1 MSTILVQPDDA
12 PSGQSLTAKVPSLS
26 PMESFAKTDL
36 RQFCFLALQVLLLT
50 AVFHLYQLETRV
62 FEQTVAIAFGAFF
75 VHYWLPFRFKE
86 PFLVAVS
93 LAAAFYILDLQI
105 AAMLVGAGFLLF
117 ATVRLPIAF
126 YWRASLIAAMFGVL
140 IYFNAIQKL
149 PIGFPALFGSLFMFR
164 ILIYLYD
171 LKYSKEP
178 AQILPFLSYFFL
190 LPNYCFVLF
199 PVVDFATMRRTRF
212 QRDIHAIAQRGIQ
225 WILRGTIQL
234 VVYRIVFY
242 YNDRYTLDQIN
253 SLHALLTTM
262 VLGFLLYMK
271 ISGQYHLAVG
281 ILLLFGYDL
290 PETNR
295 RYLLASSFTDYWRRA
310 NIYWKDF
317 MLKVIYY
324 PVFFRIRRKN
334 ILLGQVIATIAVFF
348 VTWALH
354 AYQAF
359 WLAGKWG
366 IHATDSLFWIL
377 LGLLFLVNMLWDNR
391 RGRPRTAATGFGAK
405 LNHAAAVFGTFSTI
419 TFLWFLWTAPT
430 LDRWWYLLTC
440 WKRGQ

>member
-1 MSTILVQPDDA
+1 MSTLPAQREDA
-12 PSGQSLTAKVPSLS
+12 PTGDALTSQLSATELSAKP
-26 PMESFAKTDL
+26 DL
-36 RQFCFLALQVLLLT
+36 RRFCFPAIQVLLLT
-50 AVFHLYQLETRV
+50 AVFHLYELENRV
-62 FEQTVAIAFGAFF
+62 FEHMAAIAFGAFF
-75 VHYWLPFRFKE
+75 IHYWLPFRFKE
-86 PFLVAVS
+86 IFVVLVS
-93 LAAAFYILDLQI
+93 LGAAFYVLDPAL
-105 AAMLVGAGFLLF
+105 AAMLVGAGLALF
-117 ATVRLPIAF
+117 VVVRLPIAF
-126 YWRASLIAAMFGVL
+126 HWRASIVAVLFGIL
-140 IYFNAIQKL
+140 IYFNAIHKL

-199 PVVDFATMRRTRF
+199 PVVDFATMRRTRY
-212 QRDIHAIAQRGIQ
+212 QRDIHSIAQRGIH
-225 WILRGTIQL
+225 WILRGTVQL
-234 VVYRIVFY
+234 ILYRIVFY
-242 YNDRYTLDQIN
+242 YNDRYILDQIN

-271 ISGQYHLAVG
+271 ISGQYHLAIG

-324 PVFFRIRRKN
+324 PVFFKLRRKN
-334 ILLGQVIATIAVFF
+334 MLLGQVVATIAVFV

-354 AYQAF
+354 AYQSF
-359 WLAGKWG
+359 WLAGQWG
-366 IHATDSLFWIL
+366 IHDTDTIFWAL
-377 LGLLFLVNMLWDNR
+377 LGALFLLNMLWDNR
-391 RGRPRTAATGFGAK
+391 SGRPRIVSPSWRTK
-405 LNHAAAVFGTFSTI
+405 LSHAAAVFGTFSTI

-430 LDRWWYLLTC
+430 LDRWFYLLTY

>member
-1 MSTILVQPDDA
+1 MSTLPAQREDA
-12 PSGQSLTAKVPSLS
+12 PTGDALTSQLSAMELSAKP
-26 PMESFAKTDL
+26 DL
-36 RQFCFLALQVLLLT
+36 RRFCFVALQVLLLT
-50 AVFHLYQLETRV
+50 AVFHLYELENLV
-62 FEQTVAIAFGAFF
+62 FEHMAAIAFGAFF
-75 VHYWLPFRFKE
+75 IHYWLPFRFKE
-86 PFLVAVS
+86 IFLVLVS
-93 LAAAFYILDLQI
+93 LGAAFYVLNPAL
-105 AAMLVGAGFLLF
+105 AAMLVGAGLALF
-117 ATVRLPIAF
+117 VVVRLPIAF
-126 YWRASLIAAMFGVL
+126 QWRASIVAALFGIL
-140 IYFNAIQKL
+140 IYFNAIHKL

-199 PVVDFATMRRTRF
+199 PVVDFATMRRTRY
-212 QRDIHAIAQRGIQ
+212 QRDIHSIAQRGIH
-225 WILRGTIQL
+225 WILRGTVQL
-234 VVYRIVFY
+234 ILYRIVFY
-242 YNDRYTLDQIN
+242 YNDRYILDQIN

-271 ISGQYHLAVG
+271 ISGQYHLAIG

-324 PVFFRIRRKN
+324 PFFFKLRRKN
-334 ILLGQVIATIAVFF
+334 MLLGQVVATIAVFV

-354 AYQAF
+354 AYQSF
-359 WLAGKWG
+359 WLAGQWG
-366 IHATDSLFWIL
+366 IHDTDTIFWAL
-377 LGLLFLVNMLWDNR
+377 LGALFLINMLWDNR
-391 RGRPRTAATGFGAK
+391 SGRPRIVSPSWRTK
-405 LNHAAAVFGTFSTI
+405 LSHAAAVFGTFSTI

-430 LDRWWYLLTC
+430 LDRWFYLLTY

>member
-1 MSTILVQPDDA
+1 MSTLVVQPDDA
-12 PSGQSLTAKVPSLS
+12 PAGQAPAKVASLS
-26 PMESFAKTDL
+26 PMESFAKPDL
-36 RQFCFLALQVLLLT
+36 RRFLFLGLQILLLT
-50 AVFHLYQLETRV
+50 AVFHLYQLETRI

-75 VHYWLPFRFKE
+75 IHYWLPFRFKE
-86 PFLVAVS
+86 LFLVVVS
-93 LAAAFYILDLQI
+93 LGAAFYILDVRI
-105 AAMLVGAGFLLF
+105 AAMLVGAGLLLFLL
-117 ATVRLPIAF
+117 VRLPIAF
-126 YWRASLIAAMFGVL
+126 RWRAALIAVMFGVL
-140 IYFNAIQKL
+140 IYFNVIHRL

-199 PVVDFATMRRTRF
+199 PVVDFATMQRTRY
-212 QRDIHAIAQRGIQ
+212 QRDIHAIAQRGIH

-234 VVYRIVFY
+234 VLYRIVFY
-242 YNDRYTLDQIN
+242 YNDRFVLDHIN

-262 VLGFLLYMK
+262 VLVYLMYIK

-281 ILLLFGYDL
+281 VLLLFGYDL

-295 RYLLASSFTDYWRRA
+295 RYMLASSFTDYWRRA

-324 PVFFRIRRKN
+324 PVFFKIRRKN
-334 ILLGQVIATIAVFF
+334 ILLGQVTATIAVFV

-359 WLAGKWG
+359 WLAGQWG
-366 IHATDSLFWIL
+366 IQATDSVFWLL
-377 LGLLFLVNMLWDNR
+377 LGALFMANMLWDNR
-391 RGRPRTAATGFGAK
+391 RGRPRVVTPTWRTK
-405 LNHAAAVFGTFSTI
+405 LSHAAAVFGTFSTI

-430 LDRWWYLLTC
+430 MDRWIFLLTY

>member
-1 MSTILVQPDDA
+1 
-12 PSGQSLTAKVPSLS
+12 
-26 PMESFAKTDL
+26 
-36 RQFCFLALQVLLLT
+36 
-50 AVFHLYQLETRV
+50 
-62 FEQTVAIAFGAFF
+62 
-75 VHYWLPFRFKE
+75 
-86 PFLVAVS
+86 
-93 LAAAFYILDLQI
+93 
-105 AAMLVGAGFLLF
+105 
-117 ATVRLPIAF
+117 
-126 YWRASLIAAMFGVL
+126 
-140 IYFNAIQKL
+140 
-149 PIGFPALFGSLFMFR
+149 
-164 ILIYLYD
+164 
-171 LKYSKEP
+171 
-178 AQILPFLSYFFL
+178 
-190 LPNYCFVLF
+190 
-199 PVVDFATMRRTRF
+199 
-212 QRDIHAIAQRGIQ
+212 
-225 WILRGTIQL
+225 
-234 VVYRIVFY
+234 
-242 YNDRYTLDQIN
+242 
-253 SLHALLTTM
+253 M